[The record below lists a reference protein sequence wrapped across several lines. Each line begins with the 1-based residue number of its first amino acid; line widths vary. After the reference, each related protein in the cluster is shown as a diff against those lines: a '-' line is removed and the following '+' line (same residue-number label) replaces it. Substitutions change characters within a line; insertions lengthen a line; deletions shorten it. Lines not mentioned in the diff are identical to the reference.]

1 MFGKL
6 SMSRGA
12 LTWFE
17 RLFGAMMWKLLIIG
31 PFSEQKLNQ
40 IETENCIGIRGFLG
54 VVGKPLASN

>member
-17 RLFGAMMWKLLIIG
+17 SLFGAMMWKLLIIE
-31 PFSEQKLNQ
+31 PFFEQK
-40 IETENCIGIRGFLG
+40 
-54 VVGKPLASN
+54 